1 MLKTLLGQADNV
13 AIYDAEVVSVDR
25 GARTCKVKLV
35 SGKSANEIEVRLMA
49 SVDDGAYMLPATGS
63 TVVVAL
69 GETVQPL
76 ILMYSEVDEIEWL
89 GGEYDG
95 VPIVKHPTNA
105 NKGLL
110 KKINQLEDLIND
122 LIIKYNAH
130 THILTLSTGTGTAA
144 PTTSLETSSIAPT
157 TQQADIEHPKIKH

>member
-1 MLKTLLGQADNV
+1 MGNASTKNMLKTLLGQADNV

-76 ILMYSEVDEIEWL
+76 ILM
-89 GGEYDG
+89 
-95 VPIVKHPTNA
+95 
-105 NKGLL
+105 
-110 KKINQLEDLIND
+110 
-122 LIIKYNAH
+122 
-130 THILTLSTGTGTAA
+130 
-144 PTTSLETSSIAPT
+144 
-157 TQQADIEHPKIKH
+157 